1 MYPQF
6 SYSSCRFHDIFV
18 LTFFDCL
25 SSGHLQLF
33 EVITSISVR
42 TDITLLSTK
51 VQKIMPIRGIHL
63 QWAKK
68 SVIFLLFFNKN
79 SFTLFRTALPLYST
93 AVNLFFLSVPLHN
106 LPLMASFSSSS
117 TVLVLKVSQPFTTL
131 PLASKT

>member
-63 QWAKK
+63 QWAKN
-68 SVIFLLFFNKN
+68 LLYFCYFNKN

-93 AVNLFFLSVPLHN
+93 AVNLFFLSVPLHH
-106 LPLMASFSSSS
+106 LPLTASFSSSS